1 MQSKTPAQRTAGF
14 QESVIREMTRLGEV
28 TNSVNLSQG
37 LPEMSPPPEILQ
49 AASQAIFDGENQ
61 YTFPFGL
68 AEFRQALA
76 IKYAGY
82 NKITCDPEMEITI
95 TCGVS
100 EAMISTILA
109 LTDPGDE
116 VIIFEPWY
124 ENYIPDCIMA
134 GVTPRFYKLHEP
146 DFSIDLN
153 ELELLVNPKTRL
165 LIINTPHNPT
175 GKVFSREELTQLAA
189 LCNQH
194 NIIAV
199 TDEIYEHILYDNTE
213 HISLGSLP
221 GMQDRTVTISGLGKT
236 YAVTGWRVGWTIAHA
251 SLTALIRKVH
261 DYLTVCAPAAFQK
274 AGITAL
280 QLHGSYYSEM
290 QAAYTQSRTVLMDA
304 LREAG
309 FSAFSPQGA
318 YYVMANFSNIPWPEE
333 KYSQSAWTRDRA
345 FAEFLAREVGV
356 AVVPGS
362 SFYHNKT
369 DGENLV
375 RFNFAKLKGTLE
387 EAAKRLVQYK
397 H

>member
-1 MQSKTPAQRTAGF
+1 MQFKTPAQRTAGF
-14 QESVIREMTRLGEV
+14 QESVIREMTRLGEI

-76 IKYAGY
+76 QKYADY
-82 NKITCDPEMEITI
+82 NKIICDPELEVTV

-134 GVTPRFYKLHEP
+134 GVTPRFYKLEEP
-146 DFSIDLN
+146 DFSIDINKLG
-153 ELELLVNPKTRL
+153 LLANSKTRL

-175 GKVFSREELTQLAA
+175 GKVFSREELVLLAD
-189 LCNQH
+189 LCNKH
-194 NIIAV
+194 DIIAV
-199 TDEIYEHILYDNTE
+199 TDEIYEHILYDGTE

-221 GMQDRTVTISGLGKT
+221 GMENRTVTICGLGKT
-236 YAVTGWRVGWTIAHA
+236 YAVTGWRVGWTIANK

-280 QLHGSYYSEM
+280 KLRKSYYSEM
-290 QAAYTQSRTVLMDA
+290 QSAYAQSRSILMDA
-304 LREAG
+304 LHEAG

-318 YYVMANFSNIPWPEE
+318 YYVMANFNNIPWPEE
-333 KYSQSAWTRDRA
+333 KYQQPKWTRDRA

-362 SFYHNKT
+362 SFYHNKI
-369 DGENLV
+369 DGKNLV
-375 RFNFAKLKGTLE
+375 RFNFANLKGTLE
-387 EAAKRLVQYK
+387 EAAQRLVQYK